1 MRGFVP
7 ALMLIA
13 FVLVSLTAC
22 MDPEPCEVSFIT
34 KLNGEA
40 KGCTVQVFNTK
51 DIQIQ
56 QESTDWN
63 GIGYIKGLAPGT
75 YTFKFIDNE
84 GNYYKAVKSATLRGG
99 ESLPIEVEL
108 SEEPPAS

>member
-13 FVLVSLTAC
+13 FVLVSLVGC

-34 KLNGEA
+34 TLNGEP

-51 DIQIQ
+51 DIQIS

-75 YTFKFIDNE
+75 YKFKFVDND
-84 GNYYKAVKSATLRGG
+84 GKYYNAEKSATLRGG

-108 SEEPPAS
+108 SEAPPAT